1 MHEASL
7 KLTFK
12 FEEPDESVEILVL
25 YGTDRD
31 INRLRARI
39 RYWENLEAEV
49 ERLRREHEMYKL
61 GVASDILDEI
71 ERIQAKV
78 FGNI

>member
-7 KLTFK
+7 KLTFT
-12 FEEPDESVEILVL
+12 FEEPNESVEILVH
-25 YGTDRD
+25 GTDRD